1 MPTVAAQSQRNG
13 VDVAKLFATLDAVKA
28 HPEAASFR
36 FGVTNRWISGTHN
49 RSEISTFY
57 GVGAEQ
63 QHDSTF
69 AIEADHPAVLVGGDA
84 APTPAELLL
93 AALASCLTSGLGNI
107 AAVRKI
113 NLESVESRVEGDID
127 LRGILGLSDE
137 VRNGF
142 SQIRVS
148 FRVRGDA
155 SPEALRHRSAI
166 RPRSTTTWS
175 APCAVR
181 QRLTARPAWPAPT
194 IRVSTARMVLF
205 PLRWSRVRRPR
216 RRR

>member
-1 MPTVAAQSQRNG
+1 MAAQACHAEAERVHSVMLRRSKTMTTVAAQSHRNG

-49 RSEISTFY
+49 RNEISSFY

-63 QHDSTF
+63 QHESTF

-155 SPEALRHRSAI
+155 SPEALRQLVQQAVARSA
-166 RPRSTTTWS
+166 
-175 APCAVR
+175 VYDV
-181 QRLTARPAWPAPT
+181 LTHGVPISVDVAAA
-194 IRVSTARMVLF
+194 
-205 PLRWSRVRRPR
+205 
-216 RRR
+216 

>member
-1 MPTVAAQSQRNG
+1 MSTVAAQSQRNG
-13 VDVAKLFATLDAVKA
+13 VDVAKLFATARCRQGAPRGGPVPVRGEQPLDLRHAY
-28 HPEAASFR
+28 R
-36 FGVTNRWISGTHN
+36 D
-49 RSEISTFY
+49 EISTFF

-63 QHDSTF
+63 QHATTF
-69 AIEADHPAVLVGGDA
+69 AIEADHPAVLVGEDA
-84 APTPAELLL
+84 APTPAELLSRPGFVPDL
-93 AALASCLTSGLGNI
+93 GLGHI

-155 SPEALRHRSAI
+155 PPEGSASWSS
-166 RPRSTTTWS
+166 RP
-175 APCAVR
+175 
-181 QRLTARPAWPAPT
+181 
-194 IRVSTARMVLF
+194 
-205 PLRWSRVRRPR
+205 
-216 RRR
+216 

>member
-1 MPTVAAQSQRNG
+1 MSTVAAQTRRNG
-13 VDVAKLFATLDAVKA
+13 VDTAKLFATLDAVKA
-28 HPEAASFR
+28 APEAARFR
-36 FGVTNRWISGTHN
+36 FSVDNRWISGTHN
-49 RSEISTFY
+49 QNRISTFY

-63 QHDSTF
+63 QRPATF
-69 AIEADHPAVLVGGDA
+69 TVEADHPEVLVGGDA

-142 SQIRVS
+142 EQIRVS

-155 SPEALRHRSAI
+155 SPEELRRLVEQAVARSA
-166 RPRSTTTWS
+166 
-175 APCAVR
+175 VYDV
-181 QRLTARPAWPAPT
+181 LTRGVAINVDVAT
-194 IRVSTARMVLF
+194 S
-205 PLRWSRVRRPR
+205 
-216 RRR
+216 

>member
-1 MPTVAAQSQRNG
+1 MSTAAGQSQRNG
-13 VDVAKLFATLDAVKA
+13 VNVAKLFATLDAVKA
-28 HPEAASFR
+28 HPEAATFR
-36 FGVTNRWISGTHN
+36 FGVNNRWISGTHN
-49 RSEISTFY
+49 RNEITTFY

-63 QHDSTF
+63 QHASTF
-69 AIEADHPAVLVGGDA
+69 VIEADHPAVLVGGDT

-142 SQIRVS
+142 QQIRVS

-155 SPEALRHRSAI
+155 PPEELRRLVEQAVARSA
-166 RPRSTTTWS
+166 
-175 APCAVR
+175 VYDV
-181 QRLTARPAWPAPT
+181 LTRGVPINVDIAT
-194 IRVSTARMVLF
+194 S
-205 PLRWSRVRRPR
+205 
-216 RRR
+216 

>member
-1 MPTVAAQSQRNG
+1 MPTDTTTGASRRPRS
-13 VDVAKLFATLDAVKA
+13 FSYLD
-28 HPEAASFR
+28 
-36 FGVTNRWISGTHN
+36 NRWISGTHN
-49 RSEISTFY
+49 RNQISTFF
-57 GVGAEQ
+57 GAGTEQ
-63 QHDSTF
+63 HHDRTF

-113 NLESVESRVEGDID
+113 DLESVESRVEGDID

-155 SPEALRHRSAI
+155 PPDQLRGLVDQAVARSA
-166 RPRSTTTWS
+166 
-175 APCAVR
+175 VYDV
-181 QRLTARPAWPAPT
+181 LTHGVPMSVDVAT
-194 IRVSTARMVLF
+194 S
-205 PLRWSRVRRPR
+205 
-216 RRR
+216 

>member
-1 MPTVAAQSQRNG
+1 MSTVTTPSSRNG
-13 VDVAKLFATLDAVKA
+13 VDTAKLFATVDAVKA
-28 HPEAASFR
+28 HPEAARFR

-49 RSEISTFY
+49 RNEISTFF

-63 QHDSTF
+63 QHAATF
-69 AIEADHPAVLVGGDA
+69 AVEADHPAVLVGEDA

-113 NLESVESRVEGDID
+113 TLESVESRVEGDID

-142 SQIRVS
+142 QQIRVS

-155 SPEALRHRSAI
+155 PPAELRELVEQAAARSA
-166 RPRSTTTWS
+166 
-175 APCAVR
+175 VYDV
-181 QRLTARPAWPAPT
+181 LTHGVPISVDVA
-194 IRVSTARMVLF
+194 TA
-205 PLRWSRVRRPR
+205 
-216 RRR
+216 